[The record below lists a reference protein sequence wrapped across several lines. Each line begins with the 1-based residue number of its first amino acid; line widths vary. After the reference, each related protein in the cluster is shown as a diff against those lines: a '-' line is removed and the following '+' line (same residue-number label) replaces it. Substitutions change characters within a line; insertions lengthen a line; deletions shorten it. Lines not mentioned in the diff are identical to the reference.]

1 MSITSMLVRAVFRRG
16 DEKRDAGLTTPAD
29 IVRYDDVVYGPDR
42 RRNVLDV
49 YRPKGAGG
57 KLPVI
62 VSVHGGAWVY
72 GDKERYQY
80 YCMSLA
86 QHGFAVVN
94 FTYRLAPKFKYPSQ
108 LEDTNSVF
116 AWVLDNAERFGFDTE
131 HVFGVGDSAGAH
143 LLSLFCCL
151 CTNPDYAA
159 QYPFRAPAGFAP
171 TAVALNCGVYEIRI
185 GAKKD
190 MAARLMADLL
200 PDKGTEEELRRI
212 SPIHHVTAQFTG
224 DGILTSLKL
233 MEVML
238 AKEKPMSE
246 LAAPVVFYPQVL
258 KNVRVKSKP
267 EAQNDPDVQA
277 AVQAVAEALGDTG
290 RILVR
295 ESGTEPVIRVMVEAE
310 SDELCEKYVDQVIE
324 VIKAK
329 GHIA

>member
-1 MSITSMLVRAVFRRG
+1 MSITSMLVRTVFRRG

-42 RRNVLDV
+42 RRNMLDV

-171 TAVALNCGVYEIRI
+171 TAVALNCGVYEIRVES
-185 GAKKD
+185 KKD
-190 MAARLMADLL
+190 RTARLMADLL
-200 PDKGTEEELRRI
+200 PDRGTEEELRRI
-212 SPIHHVTAQFTG
+212 SPIRHVTAAFPPAIVMTAEG
-224 DGILTSLKL
+224 DFLAEMAPPMVRKLESLGVPVTYKYYGDKDHVL
-233 MEVML
+233 CHVFHCNMY
-238 AKEKPMSE
+238 SE
-246 LAAPVVFYPQVL
+246 DAAAC
-258 KNVRVKSKP
+258 NRG
-267 EAQNDPDVQA
+267 E
-277 AVQAVAEALGDTG
+277 
-290 RILVR
+290 
-295 ESGTEPVIRVMVEAE
+295 
-310 SDELCEKYVDQVIE
+310 CEFFR
-324 VIKAK
+324 
-329 GHIA
+329 GFC